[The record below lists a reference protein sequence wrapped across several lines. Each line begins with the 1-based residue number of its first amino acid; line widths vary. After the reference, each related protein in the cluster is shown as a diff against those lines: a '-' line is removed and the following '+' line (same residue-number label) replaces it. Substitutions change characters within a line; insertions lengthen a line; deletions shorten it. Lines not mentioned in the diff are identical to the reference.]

1 MSGLVVDAAIG
12 VLCWFNKM
20 HIRNRAAIAGAS
32 QRNDVGFKRC
42 AMAAMLSITG
52 NIGSR
57 NTEHATRASLCAAT
71 SAARWDANILCLTFA
86 DGRRGA
92 HERNCI
98 SKSFISLINFSFQGG
113 FQFLQ
118 AITIPARGGI
128 W

>member
-1 MSGLVVDAAIG
+1 
-12 VLCWFNKM
+12 M
-20 HIRNRAAIAGAS
+20 HARNRAAMAGAS

-42 AMAAMLSITG
+42 AIAAILSMIG

-57 NTEHATRASLCAAT
+57 ATEHAARASLLAAS
-71 SAARWDANILCLTFA
+71 SASWLAAKILSLSFA

-98 SKSFISLINFSFQGG
+98 SKSFISFINFSFQGG

-118 AITIPARGGI
+118 AIT
-128 W
+128 